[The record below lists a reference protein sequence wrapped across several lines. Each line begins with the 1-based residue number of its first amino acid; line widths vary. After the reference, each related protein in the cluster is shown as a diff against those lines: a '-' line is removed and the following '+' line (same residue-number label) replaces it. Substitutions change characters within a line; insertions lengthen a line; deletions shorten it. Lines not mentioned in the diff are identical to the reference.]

1 MTGPVIDAV
10 RVLLGPDEQAAAA
23 AVLASGRLTQGE
35 QVAAFEQEFADAFG
49 ATHAVAVNSGTSA
62 LHIALLAAGIGA
74 GDEVV
79 VPSFTFAATANAVAL
94 TGATPVFADIDAATF
109 CLDPDSAA
117 AAVGPRTA
125 GIVPVH
131 LFGHLADMEELTRLS
146 DRHGLFLLEDAAQA
160 HAARSPAGHA
170 GSLGDAGAFSFYA
183 TKNLTTGEGGLIT
196 FKDADLARRARL
208 LRNQGMETRYANE
221 LVGLNNRMTDVAA
234 AIGRVQLR
242 RLPELNARRRAVADA
257 YRTGL
262 SGDQGVEGIDLP
274 AVAAGN
280 EHVYHQFTLR
290 VQGRDDVQARL
301 ARHGVQTNVFYP
313 TPVHRL
319 PAYDVALD
327 LPRTEAACA
336 EVLSLPMHPHLTD
349 EEVDRVVNAVREEA
363 TR

>member
-1 MTGPVIDAV
+1 MTAPVIDAV
-10 RVLLGPDEQAAAA
+10 RVRLGPDEQAAAA

-35 QVAAFEQEFADAFG
+35 QVAAFEQEFAEAFG
-49 ATHAVAVNSGTSA
+49 STHAVAVNSGTSA
-62 LHIALLAAGIGA
+62 LHIALLAAGIGR

-109 CLDPDSAA
+109 CLDPASASAA
-117 AAVGPRTA
+117 IGPRTA

-131 LFGHLADMEELTRLS
+131 LFGQMAAMDELTRLA

-160 HAARSPAGHA
+160 HAARSPRGYA
-170 GSLGDAGAFSFYA
+170 GSVGDAGAFSFYA

-196 FKDADLARRARL
+196 FQDPDLARRARM

-242 RLPELNARRRAVADA
+242 RLPELNARRREVADT
-257 YRTGL
+257 YRVGL
-262 SGDQGVEGIDLP
+262 SEGGGPGGIRLP
-274 AVAAGN
+274 VVADHN

-290 VQGRDDVQARL
+290 ARGRDDLQARL

-327 LPRTEAACA
+327 LPVTDAACA

-349 EEVDRVVNAVREEA
+349 GEVDRVVDAVCKES
-363 TR
+363 TP

>member
-1 MTGPVIDAV
+1 VTVPVIDAV
-10 RVLLGPDEQAAAA
+10 RVVLGPDEQAAAA

-35 QVAAFEQEFADAFG
+35 QVAAFEHEFADAFG
-49 ATHAVAVNSGTSA
+49 AHHAVAVNSGTSA
-62 LHIALLAAGIGA
+62 LHVALLAAGIGP

-94 TGATPVFADIDAATF
+94 TGAEPVFADVDASTF

-117 AAVGPRTA
+117 AAIGPRTA

-131 LFGHLADMEELTRLS
+131 LFGQMAPMEELTRLA

-160 HAARSPAGHA
+160 HAARSPRGHA
-170 GSLGDAGAFSFYA
+170 GTVGGAGAFSFYA

-196 FKDADLARRARL
+196 FKDAGLARRARM
-208 LRNQGMETRYANE
+208 LRNQGMEKRYANE

-242 RLPELNARRRAVADA
+242 RLAELNTRRRTVADA
-257 YRTGL
+257 YRDGL
-262 SGDQGVEGIDLP
+262 EALAGLGTLQLP
-274 AVAAGN
+274 VVAAGN
-280 EHVYHQFTLR
+280 QHVYHQFTLR
-290 VQGRDDVQARL
+290 VEGRDGLQERL
-301 ARHGVQTNVFYP
+301 TRHGVQTNVYYP

-327 LPRTEAACA
+327 LPMTGVACA

-349 EEVDRVVNAVREEA
+349 DEVDRVVNAVHEEVS
-363 TR
+363 R